1 MRFKR
6 KMVNIMSRSSIRIML
21 LGVFSQVFGA
31 TGLAMAATLP
41 NYDGGFSSLSGPP
54 VMPNAGQTHISNR
67 SLSEIRGGFS
77 IPDNPGISVDFGFS
91 IQTLVNGKLVQNL
104 TGDVKNITQTITPT
118 FYNAG
123 SNRIETNGSQHTYTA
138 PQGNSVVSFQGIKNN
153 APSSPNTS
161 NTESTTQS
169 SQTFTTII
177 SNQSESS
184 SALATTIANTIGSS
198 GITTSIQNQSNNQI
212 IQEARTLNLN
222 ITGMQAQ
229 LLNTAQ
235 ANQLMRALTPR

>member
-1 MRFKR
+1 MI
-6 KMVNIMSRSSIRIML
+6 IMSRSSIWIML
-21 LGVFSQVFGA
+21 LGAFSPIFCYI
-31 TGLAMAATLP
+31 GLARAATLP
-41 NYDGGFSSLSGPP
+41 NYDGGFSPLSGPP
-54 VMPNAGQTHISNR
+54 AMPNAGQTHISNR
-67 SLSEIRGGFS
+67 SLGEIRGGFS

-123 SNRIETNGSQHTYTA
+123 SNTIETNGSQHTYTSS
-138 PQGNSVVSFQGIKNN
+138 QGNSGVSFQGIKNN
-153 APSSPNTS
+153 VPSSPNTS
-161 NTESTTQS
+161 NTESTTQG
-169 SQTFTTII
+169 SQTFTTTI
-177 SNQSESS
+177 SNPSESS

-198 GITTSIQNQSNNQI
+198 GITTSIQNQANNQI

-222 ITGMQAQ
+222 ITGMQTQ
-229 LLNTAQ
+229 LLSTAQ